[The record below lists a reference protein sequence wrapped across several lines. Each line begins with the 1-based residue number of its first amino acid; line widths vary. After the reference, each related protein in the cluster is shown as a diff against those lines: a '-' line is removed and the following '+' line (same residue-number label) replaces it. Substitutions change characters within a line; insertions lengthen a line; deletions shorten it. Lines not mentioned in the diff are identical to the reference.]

1 MKGESGDNWSLGLSC
16 VGIEIWFSLLTVT
29 LGKLLDLPLAQY
41 PYSRIV
47 LKVERVNSWKALGKE
62 SST

>member
-1 MKGESGDNWSLGLSC
+1 MKGESGDNWSLGLSG